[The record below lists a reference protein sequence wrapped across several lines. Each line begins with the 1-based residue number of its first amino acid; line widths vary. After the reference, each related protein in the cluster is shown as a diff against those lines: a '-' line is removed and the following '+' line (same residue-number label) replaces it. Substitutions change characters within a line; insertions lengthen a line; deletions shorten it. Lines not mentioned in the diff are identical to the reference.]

1 VLLRDV
7 PLKAPADPRAP
18 DQTEILSHAAHF
30 VRASQ
35 RVNTVV
41 MMTKVEMTFPVDQ
54 TIVALLTEDILDD
67 ARGAI
72 LVLRN

>member
-1 VLLRDV
+1 MLRDV
-7 PLKAPADPRAP
+7 PLKAPAELRAP
-18 DQTEILSHAAHF
+18 DRTDILSHPAHF

-35 RVNTVV
+35 RVNIVV
-41 MMTKVEMTFPVDQ
+41 MMTKVEMTLPVDQ

-72 LVLRN
+72 LVLRT